1 MMNKIIKKL
10 TQLRYKIYNYN
21 ILYIWIF
28 CFFSYKLLLWGCKFV
43 TGIRNIMVSLP
54 DNLVEEVDFIVSM
67 EEKNRSEFVREAMK
81 LYIREKKKLEVS
93 EKLKDGYVEM
103 SKINLS
109 FAEMGLGQDM
119 EELDLYEVKLTGCEK
134 M

>member
-1 MMNKIIKKL
+1 MW
-10 TQLRYKIYNYN
+10 Y
-21 ILYIWIF
+21 F
-28 CFFSYKLLLWGCKFV
+28 AFFTNFFAWGCKSMAE
-43 TGIRNIMVSLP
+43 TRKIMVSLP
-54 DNLVEEVDFIVSM
+54 NNLVEEVDFIVSM
-67 EEKNRSEFVREAMK
+67 EEKNRNEFVKEAMK
-81 LYIREKKKLEVS
+81 LYIREKRKLEVS
-93 EKLKDGYVEM
+93 ERLKDGYLEM